1 MTDRPARVASAVWDE
16 LISDRNATAAE
27 LEADGWNVQ
36 SLTVGDVTALPANDG
51 SERGFVG
58 LSVLVP
64 GDEFRELEG
73 SIDDGDVDSYE
84 AYGTVRDGVMLL
96 VLVLKASE
104 GKRAVCLPAYYGI
117 HEAEAMID
125 AAREVGRM
133 STAIRPLS
141 GDRRVV
147 FTHHEIGPLLPNQ

>member
-27 LEADGWNVQ
+27 LEADGWDVQ
-36 SLTVGDVTALPANDG
+36 LLTVGDVTALPPND
-51 SERGFVG
+51 RDWDGFVG

-104 GKRAVCLPAYYGI
+104 GKRAICLPAYYGI
-117 HEAEAMID
+117 HEADAMID

-147 FTHHEIGPLLPNQ
+147 FTHHEIGPLLPDR